1 MSLGLVIG
9 DLRGCVF
16 AGATGGYML
25 RSLGGAY
32 PLFVDRS
39 LAYLL
44 AAYLL
49 AARERG

>member
-1 MSLGLVIG
+1 LSLGLVIG

-16 AGATGGYML
+16 AGATDRYML

-39 LAYLL
+39 LANLL

-49 AARERG
+49 TAWERG